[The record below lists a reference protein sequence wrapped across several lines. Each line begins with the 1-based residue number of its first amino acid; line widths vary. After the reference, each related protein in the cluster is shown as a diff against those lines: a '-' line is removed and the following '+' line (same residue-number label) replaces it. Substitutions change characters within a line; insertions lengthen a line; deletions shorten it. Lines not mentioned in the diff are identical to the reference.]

1 MIRTLVLLCL
11 VAAPAFGLWE
21 KGFKVRFDLNP
32 FSIGRSSFMDMPTT
46 LSEATTKGWEEVNK
60 PTLPNGYDVLV
71 LMCRKNDY
79 TLCMLYDDTGY
90 IAGLQIAFDPA
101 KFKGAIYDWT
111 VSGFTTWPVNVNGV
125 TINYQATH
133 QLYISA
139 ETLALH
145 PSVRLA
151 TRDDKVILQD
161 GQLYLKGF
169 NGALLNVSTNIA
181 DLKTSSDYTKQACLL
196 GMGNHYYYKMTTDLV
211 CSAETI
217 STWFP
222 LEYNDQLVGV
232 GFMLPGKYTIERGQL
247 QPFEDPNRAAIKM
260 IVPTGP
266 ECLWNYGS
274 NPGVT
279 TMHTYFIKDGHRMN
293 CLW

>member
-1 MIRTLVLLCL
+1 MIRTLALLCL

-32 FSIGRSSFMDMPTT
+32 FAIGSTSFMDMPTT
-46 LSEATTKGWEEVNK
+46 QSAATTLGWVEMNK
-60 PTLPNGYDVLV
+60 PTLPSGYDVLV
-71 LMCRKNDY
+71 LMCPENDY

-90 IAGLQIAFDPA
+90 IAGLQIAFDTT
-101 KFKGAIYDWT
+101 KFTGAIFDWT
-111 VSGFTTWPVNVNGV
+111 VVGFKTWSVTVDGV
-125 TINYQATH
+125 TTEYQATH

-139 ETLALH
+139 ATLALDS
-145 PSVRLA
+145 SVRLA
-151 TRDDKVILQD
+151 ARDDTVILQD
-161 GQLYLKGF
+161 GQLYLNGL

-181 DLKTSSDYTKQACLL
+181 DLKTSTDYTKQACII
-196 GMGNHYYYKMTTDLV
+196 GMGNHYYYKMTTDLA

-232 GFMLPGKYTIERGQL
+232 GFMIPGKYTVDDGKL
-247 QPFEDPNRAAIKM
+247 YPFEDPDRAAIKM

-266 ECLWNYGS
+266 DCLWDYGTT
-274 NPGVT
+274 PGVT
-279 TMHTYFIKDGHRMN
+279 TMHTYFIKDGHLMT